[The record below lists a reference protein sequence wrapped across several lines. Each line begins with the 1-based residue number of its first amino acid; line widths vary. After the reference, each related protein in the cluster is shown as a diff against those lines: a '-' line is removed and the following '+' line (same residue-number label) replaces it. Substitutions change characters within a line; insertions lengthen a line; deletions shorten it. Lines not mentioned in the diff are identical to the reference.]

1 MTAGCVCVAGRQVS
15 LVFLM
20 WMPTTVAPV
29 SWQQLLL
36 IVRCLRPLRIV
47 YLVPHMRTVVRELCR
62 GFKEILLVGDGP
74 AAQSVSHS
82 SNCTTTANGFDRRR
96 GASAFSY

>member
-1 MTAGCVCVAGRQVS
+1 
-15 LVFLM
+15 M

-29 SWQQLLL
+29 SWEQLLL

-62 GFKEILLVGDGP
+62 GFKEILLVSQILLYPQDNLSP
-74 AAQSVSHS
+74 ILCHAPVSR
-82 SNCTTTANGFDRRR
+82 A
-96 GASAFSY
+96 

>member
-1 MTAGCVCVAGRQVS
+1 MVRRQVS

-20 WMPTTVAPV
+20 WMPATVPPV
-29 SWQQLLL
+29 SWEQLLL

-62 GFKEILLVGDGP
+62 GFKEILLV
-74 AAQSVSHS
+74 S
-82 SNCTTTANGFDRRR
+82 SRRR
-96 GASAFSY
+96 RLPRHNDAWANILDAFTDFFSEVLV